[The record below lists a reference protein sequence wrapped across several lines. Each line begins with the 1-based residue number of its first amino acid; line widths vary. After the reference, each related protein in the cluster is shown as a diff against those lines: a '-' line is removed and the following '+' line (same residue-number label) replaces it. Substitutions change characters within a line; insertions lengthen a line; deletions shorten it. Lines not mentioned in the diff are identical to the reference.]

1 LIHIGLTGGIASG
14 KSSAAALFEQK
25 GVMVVDADQAA
36 RDVVLPGNSGLHAL
50 IRQFGSSLLSADG
63 SLNRPLLRQWIFS
76 DPEKRAVVEGI
87 LHPLIAAHLNQQ
99 ALQAESSNTPPP
111 YLIYMIPLLIEKG
124 DSYALDRILLIDLP
138 QPLQVERVM
147 LRDQISATEAQA
159 ILDAQASRES
169 RQRAADDIILN
180 IAPTDL
186 SRGVNRLHQQYL
198 QLAQ

>member
-1 LIHIGLTGGIASG
+1 
-14 KSSAAALFEQK
+14 
-25 GVMVVDADQAA
+25 
-36 RDVVLPGNSGLHAL
+36 
-50 IRQFGSSLLSADG
+50 
-63 SLNRPLLRQWIFS
+63 
-76 DPEKRAVVEGI
+76 
-87 LHPLIAAHLNQQ
+87 HPLIAAHLNQQ

>member
-1 LIHIGLTGGIASG
+1 MIHIGLTGGIASG

>member
-1 LIHIGLTGGIASG
+1 
-14 KSSAAALFEQK
+14 
-25 GVMVVDADQAA
+25 MVVDADQAA

-186 SRGVNRLHQQYL
+186 SRGVNRLHQQYF